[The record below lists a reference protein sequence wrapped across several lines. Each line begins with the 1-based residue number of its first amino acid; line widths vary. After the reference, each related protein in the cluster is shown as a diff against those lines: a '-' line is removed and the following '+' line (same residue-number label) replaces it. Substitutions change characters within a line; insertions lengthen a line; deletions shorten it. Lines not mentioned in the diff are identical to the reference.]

1 MQTEILI
8 LFLIIINFLSIL
20 ITVIDKLAAKNKK
33 TRISEATLILFSV
46 LGGSVGMFLT
56 MHIIHHKT
64 RKPKFMLGI
73 PIIIALQLL
82 LTLYLLKNTSFFQ
95 I

>member
-33 TRISEATLILFSV
+33 TRFSEATLILFSV